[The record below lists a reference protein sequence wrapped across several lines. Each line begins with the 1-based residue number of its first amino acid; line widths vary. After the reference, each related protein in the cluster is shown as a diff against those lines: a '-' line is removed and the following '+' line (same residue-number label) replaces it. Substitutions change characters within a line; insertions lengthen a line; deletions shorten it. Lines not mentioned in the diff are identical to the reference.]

1 MASPDEERKGPASTS
16 GTDGA
21 NLPKE
26 KENGNADQY
35 ADGEVAYLTG
45 LRLFLVM
52 TGVTLTMFLAMLDIA
67 IIGTVCSTPSFPAGL
82 SGL

>member
-1 MASPDEERKGPASTS
+1 MASPDEERKGPDSKS
-16 GTDGA
+16 GIDGA
-21 NLPKE
+21 TLPTE
-26 KENGNADQY
+26 KEGGNADQH

-67 IIGTVCSTPSFPAGL
+67 IIGTVCSTSSFPAAL